1 MLSGLSFPSLLSL
14 TLGTNPPDWHYFS
27 AQDNG
32 LWHTATFAQIN
43 VHSLKKLTLFNVS
56 VQKESLIA
64 FLCTTPKLK
73 SFMGLFPFD
82 YGWLFKEL
90 SLLPEEASD
99 DENAPHVM
107 PFLPNLS
114 KLLIYQGPSYMRK
127 VDVTL
132 LACMVRIQWRPHPL
146 ADDLNPVLGGGLT
159 SVFMHSSE
167 EGTLLK
173 AQIMTA
179 LWPFSKQGLI
189 IGVSVEPKCYQFD
202 LKVDWWYILPVEC

>member
-14 TLGTNPPDWHYFS
+14 TLGTNPPDWCYFS

-32 LWHTATFAQIN
+32 LWHTATFTQIN
-43 VHSLKKLTLFNVS
+43 IHSLEKLALFNVS
-56 VQKESLIA
+56 VWKESLIT
-64 FLCTTPKLK
+64 FLHTTPKLK
-73 SFMGLFPFD
+73 LFMGLFLFD
-82 YGWLFKEL
+82 YGQLFEEL

-114 KLLIYQGPSYMRK
+114 KLLIYQGPSYVRK
-127 VDVTL
+127 VDIAL
-132 LACMVRIQWRPHPL
+132 LAHMVRIWWRPHPL
-146 ADDLNPVLGGGLT
+146 ADDLNLVLGGGLT
-159 SVFMHSSE
+159 SVFICSSE

-179 LWPFSKQGLI
+179 LRPFSKQGLI
-189 IGVSVEPKCYQFD
+189 VGVSVEPKCYQFD
-202 LKVDWWYILPVEC
+202 LKVDW